1 VLAARKIDDAVGS
14 CPASLGLDLG
24 RLFDGSSGSI
34 HKYNI
39 VNPIGHYGS
48 AALACPEKSGQ
59 DRPVNDSVVPSSYH
73 STVSPSGYP
82 GRFHPDAAP
91 RDAIPKLAPG
101 AALIVALLLS
111 VGLWSVIWLAVSALA
126 AMWPW

>member
-34 HKYNI
+34 GKYNI

-59 DRPVNDSVVPSSYH
+59 DRPVNDSVEPSSYH
-73 STVSPSGYP
+73 STGSASGHP
-82 GRFHPDAAP
+82 GRFHPDAVP
-91 RDAIPKLAPG
+91 RDAIPRLTPG
-101 AALIVALLLS
+101 MGLIAALLLS
-111 VGLWSVIWLAVSALA
+111 LGLWSVIWLAVSALA
-126 AMWPW
+126 AMWP